1 MTSEPAALNATPL
14 LLTEDAALEG
24 EVRRLAAA
32 AGVGLQ
38 RSRDL
43 TSLGPQWSR
52 APVVLIG
59 ADVVPDVAACRPERR
74 RDVHVLAPGPASPEI
89 FRDALVVG
97 AESVTELPQGRDWL
111 VELLTDVNDGGESP
125 ATVIGVVGAGGGAG
139 ASTLTVALGFEASRA
154 HSCLVV
160 DLDPVGGGVE
170 QIAGMQHHRDG
181 VCWEDLG
188 ATGRL
193 GGRSLRESLP
203 TAGRLAVLG
212 FGSGAAELP
221 DVAVVRETMSAA
233 RRGFELVFVD
243 LGRHPSPAR
252 EALRARCDHLFVVTT
267 LAVTSL
273 AAATRLRRRLPSTGC
288 SLVARGAERGVDVGV
303 LADVLDLPVSAHMR
317 DQPGL
322 DEAIVLGAGPTYRE
336 RGPLARAVRD
346 LLVNLPRAQP

>member
-1 MTSEPAALNATPL
+1 MTSEPAASIAAPL

-38 RSRDL
+38 RNHDL

-59 ADVVPDVAACRPERR
+59 ADVIPDVAACMPERR
-74 RDVHVLAPGPASPEI
+74 RDVHVLAPGPASAEI
-89 FRDALVVG
+89 FRQALVVG
-97 AESVTELPQGRDWL
+97 AESVTELPKGSDWL
-111 VELLTDVNDGGESP
+111 VELLTDASDGAESP
-125 ATVIGVVGAGGGAG
+125 ATVIGVIGAGGGAG
-139 ASTLTVALGFEASRA
+139 ASTLTVALGFEAGRD

-170 QIAGMQHHRDG
+170 QIAGMHHHDG
-181 VCWEDLG
+181 IRWEDIG

-212 FGSGAAELP
+212 FGSGATELP
-221 DVAVVRETMSAA
+221 DTAVVRETMSAA
-233 RRGFELVFVD
+233 RRGFDLVFVD
-243 LGRHPSPAR
+243 LGRHPTPAR

-273 AAATRLRRRLPSTGC
+273 AAATRLRRCLPDTGC
-288 SLVARGAERGVDVGV
+288 SLVARGTERGVDVGV

-336 RGPLARAVRD
+336 RGPLARAARD
-346 LLVNLPRAQP
+346 LLANLPRTQP